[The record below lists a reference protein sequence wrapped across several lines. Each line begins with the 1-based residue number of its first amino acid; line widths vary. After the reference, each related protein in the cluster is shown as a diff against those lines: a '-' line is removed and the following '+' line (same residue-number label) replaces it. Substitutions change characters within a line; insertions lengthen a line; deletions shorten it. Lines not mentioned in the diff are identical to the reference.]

1 MYPKRKINF
10 IENSKMAQC
19 TACGDY
25 TKFEGGFCYKC
36 YGEKKE
42 PKGKNEEPGSNTQK
56 EKVNNRWVDNVIKG
70 RIAETIIEELFR
82 SLDFQVFKYGME
94 NTIPGIKDLLRGI
107 KDEVALE
114 IKRMPD
120 FVVFKND
127 KAHFIEVKFRKS
139 ESFSLED
146 LEKKGDY
153 PYFNALIVLVSKDHI
168 KCISYE
174 ELKKGKEITPTCRNY
189 LGNRPE
195 FETDKETIKEYC
207 KYATKFFEDV

>member
-1 MYPKRKINF
+1 MYPKRKFNF

-25 TKFEGGFCYKC
+25 TKFEGGLCYKC

-42 PKGKNEEPGSNTQK
+42 PKGRNEEPGSNTAK

-82 SLDFQVFKYGME
+82 SLDFQVFKFGME
-94 NTIPGIKDLLRGI
+94 NTIPGIKELLRGI

-120 FVVFKND
+120 FVVFKD
-127 KAHFIEVKFRKS
+127 DEAHFIEVKFRKN
-139 ESFSLED
+139 ETFCLKD
-146 LEKKGDY
+146 LEQRGEY
-153 PYFNALIVLVSKDHI
+153 PYTNALIVVVSQNHI
-168 KCISYE
+168 KCLSYK
-174 ELKKGKEITPTCRNY
+174 ELENGKEITPTCHNY
-189 LGNRPE
+189 LGKRRE
-195 FETDKETIKEYC
+195 FETDKETIRQYCEY
-207 KYATKFFEDV
+207 AVKFFANV